1 MPLKTRNERLNKMD
15 NDILS
20 KKDEKRKPALG
31 IIIFALLL
39 ICNVALFFLFLEIK
53 TKIDEHNRILLTLP
67 PDLQNQII
75 KIFQHTAKELTKDV
89 TKQTQETS
97 RTIIANTDLS
107 RYI

>member
-1 MPLKTRNERLNKMD
+1 MD
-15 NDILS
+15 NDILP
-20 KKDEKRKPALG
+20 KTDEKRKPALG

-75 KIFQHTAKELTKDV
+75 KILLKDTVPAAFTMFIIVGTDEPDCFLSFISYNAPCHWVSTV
-89 TKQTQETS
+89 T
-97 RTIIANTDLS
+97 TI
-107 RYI
+107 